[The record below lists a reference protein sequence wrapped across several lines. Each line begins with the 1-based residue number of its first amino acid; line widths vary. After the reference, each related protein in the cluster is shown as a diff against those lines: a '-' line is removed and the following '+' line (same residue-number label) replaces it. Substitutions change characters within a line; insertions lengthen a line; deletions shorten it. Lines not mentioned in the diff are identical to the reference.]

1 MATKLKAKKP
11 EAVNPGKIKMLTYGK
26 SGVGKTWLSMDFP
39 APYYVDCE
47 GGARL
52 AHYQRKLSE
61 SGGAYFGID
70 DGALDFDAVIGQVE
84 ALATERHDYKTLA
97 FGSITKLYQS
107 AIAAEQQRLG
117 DRDQF
122 GASKKPAIAYMRRLI
137 SWIHRIDMNVLF
149 EAHEAVE
156 WGQNPKTGQRE
167 EIGHAP
173 DVWDKLVYELDLT
186 LRIEKRGPQRL
197 CQVRKSRLTGFQ
209 EGEAFSCEYS
219 EFGTRYGKD
228 FIEAAVIPIQLA
240 TDLQVAEINRL
251 LTVVNVSEKELE
263 SALSRAKAETVA
275 ELSQDYAAKFIE
287 WLKKKVA

>member
-1 MATKLKAKKP
+1 MKLKARKP

-39 APYYVDCE
+39 SPYYVDCE

-52 AHYQRKLSE
+52 GHYQRKLGE
-61 SGGAYFGID
+61 SGGAYFGIE
-70 DGALDFDAVIGQVE
+70 DGALDFDAVIYQVE
-84 ALATERHDYKTLA
+84 ALATERHGFKTLA

-107 AIAAEQQRLG
+107 AIATEQQRLG

-122 GASKKPAIAYMRRLI
+122 GASKKPAIAAMRRLVN
-137 SWIHRIDMNVLF
+137 WIHRLDMNVLF
-149 EAHEAVE
+149 EAHEIVE

-167 EIGHAP
+167 EVGNAP

-186 LRIEKRGPQRL
+186 LRIDKRGPQRMCL
-197 CQVRKSRLTGFQ
+197 VRKSRLTGFP
-209 EGEAFSCEYS
+209 EGEQFLCEYS

-228 FIEAAVIPIQLA
+228 FIEAAVTPIELA
-240 TDLQVAEINRL
+240 TDLQVAEITRL
-251 LTVVNVSEKELE
+251 LSVVNVTEKEME
-263 SALSRAKAETVA
+263 AALSRAKAESIA
-275 ELSQDYAAKFIE
+275 ELSHDYASKMID